1 MIHGLDK
8 RLQKLRTERKLSQK
22 EVATAIGIST
32 SLLSNYESC
41 ERTPSVENLIS
52 LASFYRCTTDYLL
65 GIDKGV
71 AEHTLNI
78 STLTDEQRY
87 LLKAFIDTLQ

>member
-8 RLQKLRTERKLSQK
+8 RLQKLRTERRLSQK

-41 ERTPSVENLIS
+41 ERTPSVENLIA
-52 LASFYRCTTDYLL
+52 LASFYRCMKHLSSFQYVTVSARSVMLSSLY
-65 GIDKGV
+65 
-71 AEHTLNI
+71 
-78 STLTDEQRY
+78 
-87 LLKAFIDTLQ
+87 